1 MNRTLVSSVLLR
13 LCRQQMYP
21 TARLNTC
28 LLRRFN
34 HAKHGE
40 RTPTQSRDVSAVD
53 PPDAQQRFMDYF
65 GTRNYPSVSASIP
78 GYTPSWNKVWF
89 DKLPP
94 FEFLDPAL
102 RADKRKANLLAPTA
116 VMKDITPKMGTV
128 LRNIQLSQLSD
139 QAKDELALL
148 ISERKIV
155 AFPDQDFLEAGPE
168 ALQKFMDYFGKR
180 NYHPVSAS
188 LPGLPGFHVIH
199 RDGKKPELD
208 AFFSQKTTS
217 CLWHQDV
224 SYEMQPPG
232 YVMLGLL
239 DGPKVG
245 GDTVFAAT
253 DEAYRRL
260 SPAMQKFLDGIQVK
274 HSSANIINQA
284 RLAGSLVRKDPITTV
299 HPLVR
304 IHPITGAR
312 CIFIN
317 GEFIT
322 GAVGLKDAE
331 WKPISEFLLQHLIGS
346 HDIQARIH
354 WSPRTIVMFDNRSTI
369 HTPVI
374 DYVDDSQV
382 PRPRHIFRLAA
393 MAEKPIPIPTE

>member
-1 MNRTLVSSVLLR
+1 MNQTS
-13 LCRQQMYP
+13 M
-21 TARLNTC
+21 LNTC
-28 LLRRFN
+28 LLRRFS
-34 HAKHGE
+34 HAKHAE
-40 RTPTQSRDVSAVD
+40 RTPTQSRDVSAAA

-78 GYTPSWNKVWF
+78 VWF

-102 RADKRKANLLAPTA
+102 RADKRKPNLLTPTT
-116 VMKDITPKMGTV
+116 VMNDITPKMGTV

-155 AFPDQDFLEAGPE
+155 AFPDQDFLDAGPE

-260 SPAMQKFLDGIQVK
+260 SPAIQNFLDGIQVK

-346 HDIQARIH
+346 HDIQARVH

-382 PRPRHIFRLAA
+382 PQPRHIFRLAA
-393 MAEKPIPIPTE
+393 MAEKPIPVPAE